1 MPASLRRPAAAGI
14 QRPRRLRSKPLNGGD
29 DNPRPMST
37 TPLPDTHDD
46 ALRPDRVED
55 YFRDGAVPA
64 DALLWWQLERQDAL
78 QTALRALLQGPAGLT
93 RLRLWVFFE
102 LMALRESRLTRE
114 ALNQAFHVLRDEVL
128 DSVLKRL
135 REAELLAWD
144 ATAQTYAVTPLA
156 QQLVGLLQPLVQD
169 QAPDGDLA
177 ALLAGVAGAHQL
189 GTLQPA
195 QLQHLLAQLS
205 RLYDEFAD
213 AIASGSEFA
222 LRRARTRFEKAL
234 TLVDRAGEALGAII
248 AQAEAAGEARLERL
262 ARELGLAQARLLA
275 MASQFNRALQQADRQ
290 RITLGSTGITT
301 TDVRRWLQSQGDLAA
316 LLAGAWERPVHPV
329 LVAQHDLVDTAEA
342 EFERDRPKP
351 AENAALPQG
360 QAAPPGELAVLQLPP
375 DMAQMQ
381 TLLATWT
388 ASGSTDPQDLTPAVL
403 GGSYARA
410 AYRAQLLPLLGDAQ
424 ARHLKGATGDMA
436 RQPWRV
442 RWSAEQGPVD
452 DEFVQWMSRGHLI
465 PEPPAS

>member
-1 MPASLRRPAAAGI
+1 MAA
-14 QRPRRLRSKPLNGGD
+14 P
-29 DNPRPMST
+29 
-37 TPLPDTHDD
+37 TPLHPVQDADD
-46 ALRPDRVED
+46 AALRVED
-55 YFRDGAVPA
+55 YFRDAAVPA

-78 QTALRALLQGPAGLT
+78 LAAQRALFQGPAPLVK
-93 RLRLWVFFE
+93 LRVWVFFE

-114 ALNQAFHVLRDEVL
+114 ALNQAFHVLRDEAL
-128 DSVLKRL
+128 DNVLKRL
-135 REAELLAWD
+135 READLLAWD

-156 QQLVGLLQPLVQD
+156 QQLVGLLQPLTQE
-169 QAPDGDLA
+169 QSPDGDLA
-177 ALLAGVAGAHQL
+177 SLLAGVAGAHQL

-248 AQAEAAGEARLERL
+248 AQAESAGEARLERL

-290 RITLGSTGITT
+290 RVTLGSTGITT
-301 TDVRRWLQSQGDLAA
+301 TDVRRWLQSQGDLAS
-316 LLAGAWERPVHPV
+316 LINGAWERPVHPV
-329 LVAQHDLVDTAEA
+329 LVAQRDLVDTAEA

-351 AENAALPQG
+351 AEAAALPQG
-360 QAAPPGELAVLQLPP
+360 QAAPTGELAVMQLPP
-375 DMAQMQ
+375 DMEQMQ
-381 TLLATWT
+381 ALLT
-388 ASGSTDPQDLTPAVL
+388 AWAAADPVEHDLAPAIL
-403 GGSYARA
+403 GDSYARA

-436 RQPWRV
+436 RQPWSV

-452 DEFVQWMSRGHLI
+452 DEFVKWMSRGVLT
-465 PEPPAS
+465 PESPAT

>member
-1 MPASLRRPAAAGI
+1 MSQATLPPSLPE
-14 QRPRRLRSKPLNGGD
+14 S
-29 DNPRPMST
+29 
-37 TPLPDTHDD
+37 DD
-46 ALRPDRVED
+46 ALRVED
-55 YFRDGAVPA
+55 YFRDGTAPA

-78 QTALRALLQGPAGLT
+78 QAALRALFQGSAALT

-114 ALNQAFHVLRDEVL
+114 ALNQAFHVLRDEAL
-128 DSVLKRL
+128 DGVLKRF
-135 REAELLAWD
+135 READLLAWD

-156 QQLVGLLQPLVQD
+156 QQVVGLLQPLTQE
-169 QAPDGDLA
+169 QSPDGDLA
-177 ALLAGVAGAHQL
+177 SLLAGVAGAHQL

-248 AQAEAAGEARLERL
+248 AQAEAAGDARLERL

-290 RITLGSTGITT
+290 RVTLGSTGITT

-316 LLAGAWERPVHPV
+316 LIHGAWERPVHPV
-329 LVAQHDLVDTAEA
+329 LVAQRDLVDTAEA

-351 AENAALPQG
+351 AEAAALPQG
-360 QAAPPGELAVLQLPP
+360 QAAPTGELAVMQLPP
-375 DMAQMQ
+375 DMDQMQ
-381 TLLATWT
+381 TLLSAW
-388 ASGSTDPQDLTPAVL
+388 AAEPVERDLAPAIL

-436 RQPWRV
+436 RQPWSV
-442 RWSAEQGPVD
+442 RWSADQGPVD
-452 DEFVQWMSRGHLI
+452 DEFVKWMSRGVLT
-465 PEPPAS
+465 PEPPAT